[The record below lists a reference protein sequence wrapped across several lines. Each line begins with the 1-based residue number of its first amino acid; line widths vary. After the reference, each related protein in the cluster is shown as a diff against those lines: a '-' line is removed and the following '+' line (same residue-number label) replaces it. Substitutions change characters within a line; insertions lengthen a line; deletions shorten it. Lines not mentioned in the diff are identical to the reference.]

1 MKTFEYVEA
10 VEVLIPEIK
19 STKKM
24 IHEMNCLFE

>member
-19 STKKM
+19 STKNDPRD
-24 IHEMNCLFE
+24 ELFI